1 MRNPTFKIGVV
12 AAFLIAAFIP
22 LRGQNTGLPEVF
34 KEESIPEQYN
44 YLNEKTRIYE
54 NYRAIREDMF
64 RAISKNTLDT
74 LERYNKKITN
84 LTRET
89 LQLKA
94 QIDTLNKIVSSAN
107 ADLDQAVQTKESIR
121 VIGIPLNKKT
131 YNSLMW
137 SITGILLLL
146 LAIGYFTFKQNRSAT
161 VRTKKDLDDL
171 KSEFEEYKKKTR
183 LEREKTNME
192 HFNEIKKLKA
202 NLPGSRLQ

>member
-1 MRNPTFKIGVV
+1 MRNPTFKTGVV
-12 AAFLIAAFIP
+12 AVFLIAAFIP
-22 LRGQNTGLPEVF
+22 LCGQNTGLPEVF

-54 NYRAIREDMF
+54 NYRAIREDMY
-64 RAISKNTLDT
+64 RAISRNTLDT
-74 LERYNKKITN
+74 LARYNKKITD
-84 LTRET
+84 LTRKT
-89 LQLKA
+89 LQLNA
-94 QIDTLNKIVSSAN
+94 RIDTLNKIVTSAN
-107 ADLDQAVQTKESIR
+107 ADLDQAVQTKESIK
-121 VIGIPLNKKT
+121 VIGIPLNKTT
-131 YNSLMW
+131 YNSIMW

-146 LAIGYFTFKQNRSAT
+146 LAIGYFTFNQNRTTT

-171 KSEFEEYKKKTR
+171 KSEFEEYKTKTR